1 MTLFGKVAIVTG
13 ASRNIGKSV
22 AVALARSGADIG
34 FVYRANTQTADETA
48 REIRTLGRRVVY
60 AQVDVMDWKASHAF
74 VERVAKELGRVDI
87 LVSNAGNPSSVRAP
101 LAEQDPEEMDLQFR
115 THVMGALHFCKAAIP
130 HMRRVKRGQIIF
142 VSSVAARTL
151 SPNRGHYGAAKA
163 ALEAFGKVLAKE
175 EQPHGIRVNVVGPG
189 AIDETYERGRGPG
202 TLAKAMATAPFGRL
216 PCMDDIANLVL
227 FLVSDAG
234 EYITGQVIYVD
245 GGEAAPGAPRAKV

>member
-115 THVMGALHFCKAAIP
+115 THVMGALHF
-130 HMRRVKRGQIIF
+130 
-142 VSSVAARTL
+142 
-151 SPNRGHYGAAKA
+151 
-163 ALEAFGKVLAKE
+163 
-175 EQPHGIRVNVVGPG
+175 
-189 AIDETYERGRGPG
+189 
-202 TLAKAMATAPFGRL
+202 
-216 PCMDDIANLVL
+216 
-227 FLVSDAG
+227 
-234 EYITGQVIYVD
+234 
-245 GGEAAPGAPRAKV
+245 